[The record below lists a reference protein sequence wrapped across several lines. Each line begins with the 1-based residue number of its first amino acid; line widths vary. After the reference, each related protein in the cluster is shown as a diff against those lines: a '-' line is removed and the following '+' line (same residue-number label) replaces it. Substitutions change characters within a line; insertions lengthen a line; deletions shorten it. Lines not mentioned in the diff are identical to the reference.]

1 MFEPIHGSAFDIM
14 GQGLANPLGTFWSCV
29 MLLEHLGEM
38 QAAARLMR
46 AVEAVAAN
54 PAWHTRDLG
63 GQARTQEVT
72 DAVCSLL
79 ARTQAVTTRK
89 ETTA

>member
-1 MFEPIHGSAFDIM
+1 
-14 GQGLANPLGTFWSCV
+14 

-46 AVEAVAAN
+46 AIEAVAAN

-63 GQARTQEVT
+63 GHARTQEVT

-79 ARTQAVTTRK
+79 AQPSHTTTPK
-89 ETTA
+89 ETIA